1 MILAFLLFPLVLF
14 FSSTKTAAVK
24 TLVVMLQELDE
35 KWFHHLTNNVLLL
48 RSIILQVEK
57 TQLENEVV

>member
-1 MILAFLLFPLVLF
+1 MLF